1 MVNKR
6 RAAAVA
12 GLVLVAAVVL
22 AACGNSGNSSG
33 TDAGRTLRDNGQL
46 MAGSGQTM
54 RDGGQAMMT
63 NGQTTQANGRKMV
76 DAGKAMMAKGQAVHD
91 DDMARLGHAVAAP
104 RRPCSVPVADLQLAV
119 TVERAV
125 WQMWEWRRSRIKSCR
140 PRSTCQL
147 GRAPQFPPG
156 FLRAASES
164 APVGRWAALL
174 RSEAGPSHARSLRVT
189 RPR

>member
-91 DDMARLGHAVAAP
+91 DDMARLGQEMMTNGQTMMDAG
-104 RRPCSVPVADLQLAV
+104 R
-119 TVERAV
+119 
-125 WQMWEWRRSRIKSCR
+125 QMTDSGQAMMKSGQAIRIKSCR